1 MTCAF
6 VSTSMGSSHLT
17 RIVCPALLLSAS
29 NNTSTKERIRVLEKW
44 HADGGVFLMG
54 YTMFRELSVTTKSN
68 AARNEDTSNRF
79 KHLLLT
85 PGPSLVFADEG
96 HTIKNKNVWPHS
108 FNHQCN

>member
-1 MTCAF
+1 M
-6 VSTSMGSSHLT
+6 
-17 RIVCPALLLSAS
+17 
-29 NNTSTKERIRVLEKW
+29 LEKW

-85 PGPSLVFADEG
+85 PGPSMVFADEG
-96 HTIKNKNVWPHS
+96 HTIKNKNV
-108 FNHQCN
+108 